1 MEQQEK
7 KILLSELH
15 DGRIVLDD
23 FPGAADN
30 GMRIEG
36 RIKYTGF
43 ESWSPWI
50 STRDPVRYRPLCALT
65 KLTPQYL

>member
-7 KILLSELH
+7 TILLSDLQ

-50 STRDPVRYRPLCALT
+50 LTRDPVRYHILCT
-65 KLTPQYL
+65 FKEPTP